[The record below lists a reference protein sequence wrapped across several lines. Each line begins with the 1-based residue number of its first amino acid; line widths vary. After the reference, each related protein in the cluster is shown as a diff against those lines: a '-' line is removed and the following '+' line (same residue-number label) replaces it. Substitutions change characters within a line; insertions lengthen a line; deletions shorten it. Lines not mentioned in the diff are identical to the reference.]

1 MPSNAKRYLDDRK
14 KVDPQ
19 TAYPLSEAV
28 DKVKSFSKTKFDP
41 SVEICMHLGIDPRQA
56 DQIVRGSTSL
66 PHGVGKSKRVIAFCA
81 DEKVDAAKAAGAV
94 EAGGAELVKKIE
106 GGWMDFDVAVAEPPM
121 MKVISKLGRTLGPR
135 GLMPSPKAG
144 TVTPDIEQ
152 AVTEYAAGKV
162 EFRND
167 SGGNVHAV
175 IGKQSFDK
183 QQLQENAEFFIN
195 TIQKMRPSTTKG
207 HYIKKVSL
215 SATMSPG
222 VTVAI

>member
-28 DKVKSFSKTKFDP
+28 DKVKSFSKPKFDP

-66 PHGVGKSKRVIAFCA
+66 PHGVGKSRRVIAFCA
-81 DEKVDAAKAAGAV
+81 EEKVEAAKAAGAV
-94 EAGGAELVKKIE
+94 EAGGDELVKKIE

-152 AVTEYAAGKV
+152 AVQEYAAGKV

-207 HYIKKVSL
+207 HYIRKVSL

>member
-121 MKVISKLGRTLGPR
+121 MKVISTLGRTLGPR